1 MLYLMSIVLSF
12 VLECLLALDTF
23 KCIVFSD
30 NHMRHILKKILIS
43 ITLVLYLL
51 MAFVKLRI
59 HDQFDIITWG
69 CSILS
74 LSEIVLIVAGRS
86 YAYMRSTF
94 LIISQFTTHSWC
106 CIINILFLR
115 WLDFSC
121 SKSWFNLLILI

>member
-1 MLYLMSIVLSF
+1 MSIVLSF

-59 HDQFDIITWG
+59 HDQFDIIT
-69 CSILS
+69 
-74 LSEIVLIVAGRS
+74 
-86 YAYMRSTF
+86 
-94 LIISQFTTHSWC
+94 
-106 CIINILFLR
+106 
-115 WLDFSC
+115 
-121 SKSWFNLLILI
+121 